1 MHQYG
6 QSPAHLNQVGALPFH
21 ETWGCLARS
30 SRLEKVHNTDDPFM
44 VIARG
49 ASPNLLQHTECCCA
63 TQQRLQA
70 LQLSFECNSMG
81 LVQQFQPRAIL
92 LSQ

>member
-1 MHQYG
+1 MKHC
-6 QSPAHLNQVGALPFH
+6 
-21 ETWGCLARS
+21 GCLARS
-30 SRLEKVHNTDDPFM
+30 SRLKQVHNTDDPFM

-49 ASPNLLQHTECCCA
+49 APPNLLQNTECCCA
-63 TQQRLQA
+63 TLQRLQA